1 MRDTLSITHLIAYLL
16 LLFYEQDQPS
26 YINTKIKYKENN
38 KTKYYN
44 NNNKT
49 KIKKSR
55 VKPDAGAGPII
66 S

>member
-38 KTKYYN
+38 KIKYYN

-49 KIKKSR
+49 KIRKSR
-55 VKPDAGAGPII
+55 AKPDAGAGPII